1 MSAASPTLSDRAA
14 TARIVPVV
22 FFTFVC
28 YLIIGLPLPVL
39 PGFVQSQLG
48 LGSVLAGA
56 AVSVQYAATL
66 FSRAH
71 AGRFSDTLGP
81 KRTVGIGLLAC
92 GVSGALL
99 AAAVACRAWPAV
111 SLCVLVASRLVLGFG
126 ESCVGTGAILWGIGR
141 IGATHNA
148 RVISWNGIAT
158 YGALAIG
165 APVGATLAHS
175 LGPWALGATTI
186 ALAAFGYWLARRLDA
201 VPLVHG
207 ERMGYASVFVRVL
220 PHGVGLA
227 LGTAGFGSIATF
239 IALYYAARGWPHA
252 ALALTLFG
260 SFFVGARLLFAN
272 AIRSYGGFR
281 VALVSFMFE
290 CAGLL
295 TLWLAPTP
303 GAALVGAAVTGFGF
317 ALVFPSL
324 GVEAVE
330 LVPPASRGAALAAYS
345 VFFDLSL
352 GIMGPLAGY
361 VAGEFGYPSVFL
373 VAAIAAAAAA
383 LLSIS
388 LYMRQTRGRRPLAR
402 RGALDAG

>member
-1 MSAASPTLSDRAA
+1 MSAASPALSDRAA
-14 TARIVPVV
+14 TAQIVPVV

-99 AAAVACRAWPAV
+99 AAAVACHAWPAV
-111 SLCVLVASRLVLGFG
+111 SLCVLVASRLALGFG

-141 IGATHNA
+141 VGATHNA

-186 ALAAFGYWLARRLDA
+186 ALAALGYWLARRLDA

-239 IALYYAARGWPHA
+239 IALYYAARGWSHA

-303 GAALVGAAVTGFGF
+303 AAALVGAAVTGFGF

-373 VAAIAAAAAA
+373 VAAIAAASAA
-383 LLSIS
+383 LLSVS
-388 LYMRQTRGRRPLAR
+388 LYLRQTRSRRPLAR

>member
-1 MSAASPTLSDRAA
+1 MSAASPALSDRAA
-14 TARIVPVV
+14 TAQIVPIV
-22 FFTFVC
+22 FFTFIC
-28 YLIIGLPLPVL
+28 YLVIGLPLPVL

-81 KRTVGIGLLAC
+81 KRTVTIGLVAC
-92 GVSGALL
+92 AASGVLL
-99 AAAVACRAWPAV
+99 ALAVACHAWPGV
-111 SLCVLVASRLVLGFG
+111 SLAVLVASRFALGFG

-141 IGATHNA
+141 VGAVHNA

-158 YGALAIG
+158 YGGLAIG
-165 APVGATLAHS
+165 APIGATLDHAI
-175 LGPWALGATTI
+175 GPWALGAATL
-186 ALAAFGYWLARRLDA
+186 ALAALGYVFARRLAA
-201 VPLVHG
+201 VPVVHG
-207 ERMGYASVFVRVL
+207 ERMGYASVFMRVL

-227 LGTAGFGSIATF
+227 LGAAGFGVIATF
-239 IALYYAARGWPHA
+239 IALYYAARGWSHA

-260 SFFVGARLLFAN
+260 TFFVCARLLFSN
-272 AIRSYGGFR
+272 AIRTYGGFR
-281 VALVSFMFE
+281 VALVSLAVE
-290 CAGLL
+290 CAGLV
-295 TLWLAPTP
+295 TLWLAGAPHVALI
-303 GAALVGAAVTGFGF
+303 GAALTGFGF

-361 VAGEFGYPSVFL
+361 VAGAFGYPSVFF
-373 VAAIAAAAAA
+373 VAAVAAAAAA
-383 LLSIS
+383 VLS
-388 LYMRQTRGRRPLAR
+388 LGLHMRHTRAR
-402 RGALDAG
+402 GVAAAA

>member
-1 MSAASPTLSDRAA
+1 MSAASPALSDRAA

-111 SLCVLVASRLVLGFG
+111 SLCVLVASRLALGFG

-141 IGATHNA
+141 VGATHNA

-186 ALAAFGYWLARRLDA
+186 ALAAFGYWLARRLEA

-281 VALVSFMFE
+281 VALVSFTFE

-303 GAALVGAAVTGFGF
+303 AAALVGAAVTGFGF

-383 LLSIS
+383 LLSVS
-388 LYMRQTRGRRPLAR
+388 LYLRQTRSRPPLAR

>member
-1 MSAASPTLSDRAA
+1 MSAASPALSDRAA

-111 SLCVLVASRLVLGFG
+111 SLCVLVASRLALGFG

-141 IGATHNA
+141 VGATHNA

-303 GAALVGAAVTGFGF
+303 AAALVGAAVTGFGF

-383 LLSIS
+383 LLSVS
-388 LYMRQTRGRRPLAR
+388 LYLRQTRSRPPLAR

>member
-1 MSAASPTLSDRAA
+1 MSAASPVLSDRAA
-14 TARIVPVV
+14 TAQIVPIV
-22 FFTFVC
+22 FFTFIC

-81 KRTVGIGLLAC
+81 KRTVGIGLAAC
-92 GVSGALL
+92 GLSGILL
-99 AAAVACRAWPAV
+99 AAAVACHAWPAV
-111 SLCVLVASRLVLGFG
+111 SLCVLVASRFALGFG

-141 IGATHNA
+141 VGATHNA

-165 APVGATLAHS
+165 APVGAALAHAV
-175 LGPWALGATTI
+175 GPWALGVATI
-186 ALAAFGYWLARRLDA
+186 ALAAIGYALARKIA
-201 VPLVHG
+201 SVPLVHG

-239 IALYYAARGWPHA
+239 IALYYAARSWPHA

-272 AIRSYGGFR
+272 AIRTYGGFR
-281 VALVSFMFE
+281 VALVSFTLE
-290 CAGLL
+290 CAGLM
-295 TLWLAPTP
+295 TLWLASTP
-303 GAALVGAAVTGFGF
+303 AHALVGAAVTGFGF

-373 VAAIAAAAAA
+373 VAAVAAAAAA
-383 LLSIS
+383 VLSMS
-388 LYMRQTRGRRPLAR
+388 LYLRQTRSRGLAR
-402 RGALDAG
+402 SRALDAG

>member
-1 MSAASPTLSDRAA
+1 MSCASPALSDRAA
-14 TARIVPVV
+14 TAQIVPIV
-22 FFTFVC
+22 FFTFIC

-66 FSRAH
+66 FSRGY

-81 KRTVGIGLLAC
+81 KRTVAIGLIAC
-92 GVSGALL
+92 GGSGALL
-99 AAAVACRAWPAV
+99 ALAVACHAWPV
-111 SLCVLVASRLVLGFG
+111 LSLAVLVASRFALGFG

-141 IGATHNA
+141 VGNAQNA
-148 RVISWNGIAT
+148 RVISWNGVAT
-158 YGALAIG
+158 YAGLAIG
-165 APVGATLAHS
+165 APIGATLDHAV
-175 LGPWALGATTI
+175 GPWALGAVTI
-186 ALAAFGYWLARRLDA
+186 GLGVLGYAFARRMQA
-201 VPLVHG
+201 VPIVHG
-207 ERMGYASVFVRVL
+207 ERMGYASVFMRVM

-227 LGTAGFGSIATF
+227 LGAAGFGSIATF
-239 IALYYAARGWPHA
+239 IALYYEARGWSHA

-260 SFFVGARLLFAN
+260 TFFIAARLLFSN
-272 AIRSYGGFR
+272 AIRTYGGFR
-281 VALVSFMFE
+281 VALVSLSLE
-290 CAGLL
+290 CAGLV
-295 TLWLAPTP
+295 TLWLANAPH
-303 GAALVGAAVTGFGF
+303 AALIGAAVTGFGF

-361 VAGEFGYPSVFL
+361 VAGAFGYPSVFF
-373 VAAIAAAAAA
+373 VAAVAAAAGAVLSLALHARYTGRGIAAAA
-383 LLSIS
+383 
-388 LYMRQTRGRRPLAR
+388 
-402 RGALDAG
+402 

>member
-1 MSAASPTLSDRAA
+1 MSVASPVLSDRAA
-14 TARIVPVV
+14 TAQIVPIV

-28 YLIIGLPLPVL
+28 YLVIGLPLPVL

-48 LGSVLAGA
+48 LSSVLAGA

-81 KRTVGIGLLAC
+81 KRTVAIGLVAC
-92 GVSGALL
+92 AASGVLL
-99 AAAVACRAWPAV
+99 ALAVACHGWPGI
-111 SLCVLVASRLVLGFG
+111 SLAVLVASRFALGFG

-141 IGATHNA
+141 VGAVHNA

-158 YGALAIG
+158 YGGLAIG
-165 APVGATLAHS
+165 APIGATLDHAV
-175 LGPWALGATTI
+175 GPWALGAATL
-186 ALAAFGYWLARRLDA
+186 ALAAFGYVFARRLA
-201 VPLVHG
+201 PVPVVHG
-207 ERMGYASVFVRVL
+207 ERMGYASVFMRVL

-227 LGTAGFGSIATF
+227 LGAAGFGAIATF
-239 IALYYAARGWPHA
+239 IALYYAARGWSHA

-260 SFFVGARLLFAN
+260 TFFVLARLLFSN
-272 AIRSYGGFR
+272 SIRTFGGFR
-281 VALVSFMFE
+281 VALVSLSCE

-295 TLWLAPTP
+295 TLWLAQAPHV
-303 GAALVGAAVTGFGF
+303 ALIGAAVTGFGF

-361 VAGEFGYPSVFL
+361 VAGAFGYPSVFF
-373 VAAIAAAAAA
+373 VSAVAAAAAA
-383 LLSIS
+383 LLSMG
-388 LYMRQTRGRRPLAR
+388 LHLRHTRS
-402 RGALDAG
+402 RGMAAAL